1 MRSVLLVED
10 DADHAE
16 LFRRAFL
23 DADSPLELRIVGT
36 LQAARAA
43 LAEDLPDVLVTDL
56 VLPDGRGT
64 ELLEDGLG
72 ARLPIL
78 ILTSFGD
85 ESIAVGALRSG
96 AIDYI
101 VKPAS
106 TFEELPRRA
115 IHAWRDFQERRE
127 RQRLQDELDQ
137 FFRLAD
143 SVMCVLTEAGNVL
156 RANPALTQI
165 LGWSEAELRARS
177 LFDLM
182 ATEERASLE
191 PQFHALTTTPL
202 QFSVGMQTST
212 GGTRQLEWSLSR
224 GAQAGQ
230 IYATA
235 IDITLQ
241 HEEHARA
248 QRREVAAAKLT
259 VLSSRERQVL
269 QGVIDGLPN
278 KAIAAQLELNEK
290 TIEKHRARLM
300 RKLKC
305 RTLPAL
311 VQLVVLA
318 RGD

>member
-1 MRSVLLVED
+1 MRRVLLVED

-16 LFRRAFL
+16 LFRRAFV
-23 DADSPLELRIVGT
+23 DAGSPLELRIVRT

-43 LAEDLPDVLVTDL
+43 LEADLPDVLVTDL

-64 ELLEDGLG
+64 DLLDGGLG

-85 ESIAVGALRSG
+85 ESIAVAALRSG

-101 VKPAS
+101 MKPAS
-106 TFEELPRRA
+106 TFDELPRRA
-115 IHAWRDFQERRE
+115 IRAWQDFQERRE
-127 RQRLQDELDQ
+127 RERLQDELDQ
-137 FFRLAD
+137 FFRLAG
-143 SVMCVLTEAGNVL
+143 SVMCVLTEDGSVL

-165 LGWSEAELRARS
+165 LGWTEADLRTRN
-177 LFDLM
+177 LFDLIS
-182 ATEERASLE
+182 AEERALLE
-191 PQFHALTTTPL
+191 SQFRSTTTAPL
-202 QFSVGMQTST
+202 QFSVSMQTRT
-212 GGTRQLEWSLSR
+212 GSSRQLEWSASR
-224 GAQAGQ
+224 GALAGQ

-235 IDITLQ
+235 IDVTLK
-241 HEEHARA
+241 HEMHARE
-248 QRREVAAAKLT
+248 QRRAIAAAKLT